1 MAHYQIEENLRTT
14 NGQRAVSWAIA
25 MVASAII
32 LLMLY
37 FVHISIPNPPFENKK
52 GDLIL
57 DFGMVED
64 PSFGRPTDGGPSPT
78 APKLGGDPSE
88 GPKSNQPQ
96 SGGAGPVVTSEAN
109 PETTSLPPIDPP
121 SSDRPASDNPKI
133 KVDMTKIGK
142 RGGKGGEGDPNG
154 WKNGSGS
161 TGSGKGGTSG
171 GVTGNYG
178 DRVTGNKGGKNFTN
192 TFKKYAMTSKYE
204 NPRTDAFG
212 VIIARVRIDCTG
224 KYSVI
229 EWNVKGTTWNGDDN
243 DMMRIFRDFLNDSK
257 FDKNGEGCG
266 ESALVTL
273 NVTKSF

>member
-14 NGQRAVSWAIA
+14 NGQRAVSWVIA
-25 MVASAII
+25 LIASAII

-78 APKLGGDPSE
+78 APKLGGNPSE

-96 SGGAGPVVTSEAN
+96 SGGAGPVVTSEAQ
-109 PETTSLPPIDPP
+109 PESASLPPIDPP
-121 SSDRPASDNPKI
+121 SSNRPASDNPKI

-178 DRVTGNKGGKNFTN
+178 DRVTGNKGGKNWNSTFT
-192 TFKKYAMTSKYE
+192 KYIMTSEYE
-204 NPRTDAFG
+204 NPRNVGTG
-212 VIIARVRIDCTG
+212 VIVAMVTIDCNG
-224 KYSVI
+224 KYSVK
-229 EWNVKGTTWNGDDN
+229 EWEVKGTTWVGEVE
-243 DMMRIFRDFLNDSK
+243 DMKRIFRDFLNASTFK
-257 FDKNGEGCG
+257 KNGEGCG

-273 NVTKSF
+273 NVTRSY